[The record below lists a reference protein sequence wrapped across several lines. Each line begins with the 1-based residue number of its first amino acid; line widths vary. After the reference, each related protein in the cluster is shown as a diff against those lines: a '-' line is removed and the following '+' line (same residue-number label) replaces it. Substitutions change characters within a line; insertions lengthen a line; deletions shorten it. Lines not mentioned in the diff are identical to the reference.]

1 MVDPLQSA
9 TFSHYLVNHADL
21 KKLEIER
28 LPPQL
33 QHVWFQKQNKRCE
46 KPTQNPTN
54 YLKLF
59 CLT

>member
-33 QHVWFQKQNKRCE
+33 QHVWFQKQNK
-46 KPTQNPTN
+46 
-54 YLKLF
+54 
-59 CLT
+59 